1 MPIRLP
7 DDVKFGKGNPM
18 ETSKS
23 FLGVKKNGKN
33 YRRETDTMDTF
44 FDSSWYF
51 LRFTDS
57 KNQKKLFDSKKAN
70 YWMPVDFYT
79 GGAEHA
85 CMHLIYA
92 RFFTKVLRD
101 FGFIE
106 KEINEP
112 FKRLF
117 NQGMVHG
124 EDGFV
129 MSKSRGNV
137 IDPLTMTEK
146 YGADTL
152 RLFLVSIASPDSDF
166 VWSQEGIEGM
176 HKFIRK
182 LFEYFSN
189 VKVRK
194 SNSRIESKIHSVLKS
209 VTEEIEKQNE
219 FKI

>member
-1 MPIRLP
+1 
-7 DDVKFGKGNPM
+7 M
-18 ETSKS
+18 ETSKK
-23 FLGVKKNGKN
+23 FKNVKKGNKI

-57 KNQKKLFDSKKAN
+57 KNSKKMFERKKAD

-92 RFFTKVLRD
+92 RFFTKVMRD
-101 FGFIE
+101 FGMVG
-106 KEINEP
+106 KNLNEP

-117 NQGMVHG
+117 NQGMIHG

-137 IDPLTMTEK
+137 VDPMEMAEK

-152 RLFLVSIASPDSDF
+152 RAFLVSIASPDSDF
-166 VWSQEGIEGM
+166 SWDSAG
-176 HKFIRK
+176 
-182 LFEYFSN
+182 
-189 VKVRK
+189 
-194 SNSRIESKIHSVLKS
+194 
-209 VTEEIEKQNE
+209 
-219 FKI
+219 